1 MATLIITEKPKV
13 AERIANTLGK
23 ATRYN
28 NQGIS
33 YYHVKDTY
41 VVPAVGHLYGLKEKN
56 FGQWKYPVFDIEW
69 VPNYAM
75 DKDAAYTKNYV
86 KNIEELSE
94 KCDSFINSCDY
105 DVEGEVIG
113 YNVIKYACKK
123 NPLDDNV
130 KRMKYST
137 LTEESIL
144 NAYKN
149 QEPINKG
156 MADAGLTRHV
166 LDWYWGINLSRA
178 LSIATRRAGKYVTL
192 SIGRVQGPTLKI
204 LSTREL
210 AIKAFK
216 SEKYWQVELLLLKE
230 KKQFSALHE
239 KDKFKDASEA
249 TKVKEKCGK
258 TAVVEKVTRKKYN
271 QTPPC
276 PFDLTTLQ
284 TEAYKHLNIDP
295 RRTMEIAQDL
305 YINALISYPRTS
317 SQQLPAELN
326 LKGIVEK
333 LRSNAEYRELCAKL
347 LETAIKPNN
356 GKKTDPAHPAIHPT
370 GEKAERLEGQHR
382 KLYDLIAR
390 RFLATFGENAVRQTM
405 TVLLDNNGER
415 FVSTGTATVE
425 RGWHVYYGPY
435 AKFDEVELPAL
446 NNGEVVEVLDILV
459 HEKETQ
465 PPKRYTPASI
475 IKEMEKRN
483 IGTKSTRSQIVDILY
498 RRNYITGKTL
508 EVSPLGINVVK
519 TLDKYCPE
527 VLSDKLTRKFEEEME
542 GIQNSKV
549 TMDAVVDDGRATL
562 GRILDKF
569 KENELN
575 IGQSLG
581 LSAITAIKKRESLGK
596 CLKCEG
602 DLVMRESRYGG
613 FFIGCSSYPKCTFI
627 ISLPK
632 AKVRRVGNCNQCDY
646 ATFAYGDKGWRF
658 CINPE
663 CPTKKKGEKKAANE
677 TAQTQ

>member
-1 MATLIITEKPKV
+1 MATLIVTEKPKV
-13 AERIANTLGK
+13 AERIAKTIGK
-23 ATRYN
+23 PEKYSKE
-28 NQGIS
+28 GVS
-33 YYHVKDTY
+33 YYKVGDVF

-56 FGQWKYPVFDIEW
+56 FGQWKYPVFDVEW
-69 VPNYAM
+69 VPNYVL
-75 DKDAAYTKNYV
+75 DKGASYTKAYLN
-86 KNIEELSE
+86 NIEQLAS
-94 KCDSFINSCDY
+94 KCDEFINSCDY

-113 YNVIKYACKK
+113 FNVIKFTCKAD
-123 NPLDDNV
+123 PFSSNV

-137 LTEESIL
+137 LTEESIIK
-144 NAYKN
+144 AYN
-149 QEPINKG
+149 NLEPVNKG

-204 LSTREL
+204 LATREL
-210 AIKAFK
+210 SIKAFK
-216 SEKYWQVELLLLKE
+216 SEKYWQIELLLLKD

-239 KDKFKDASEA
+239 KEKFNNKEEA
-249 TKVKEKCGK
+249 KKIKNKCGN
-258 TAVVEKVTRKKYN
+258 TAIVVKVEKKRYK
-271 QTPPC
+271 QAPPA

-317 SQQLPAELN
+317 SQQLPADLN
-326 LKGIVEK
+326 LREIVQK
-333 LRSNAEYRELCAKL
+333 LSSNSEYKELCQNL
-347 LETAIKPNN
+347 LETKLKPNN

-370 GEKAERLEGQHR
+370 GEKADKIEGQHK
-382 KLYDLIAR
+382 KLYDLIVR
-390 RFLATFGENAVRQTM
+390 RFMATFGEDAVRQTM
-405 TVLLDNNGER
+405 IAVFDNNGEI
-415 FVSTGTATVE
+415 FVSSGTATVE
-425 RGWHVYYGPY
+425 KGWHVYYGPY

-446 NNGEVVEVLDILV
+446 NKGEVVEVKDVLM

-475 IKEMEKRN
+475 IKEMEKRS

-498 RRNYITGKTL
+498 RRNYVTGKTL
-508 EVSPLGINVVK
+508 EVTPLGINVVK

-527 VLSDKLTRKFEEEME
+527 VVSDKLTRKFEEDME
-542 GIQNSKV
+542 GIQEGKT
-549 TMDAVVDDGRATL
+549 TMDAIIQSGKEAL
-562 GRILDKF
+562 SNILEEF
-569 KENELN
+569 KNNELK
-575 IGQSLG
+575 IGESLG
-581 LSAITAIKKRESLGK
+581 VSAVKAIKKRESLGK
-596 CLKCEG
+596 CLRCDG

-613 FFIGCSSYPKCTFI
+613 SFVGCSNYPQCTLI

-632 AKVRRVGNCNQCDY
+632 TKVRRIGNCNQCGY
-646 ATFAYGDKGWRF
+646 AMFAYGDKGWRF

-663 CPTKKKGEKKAANE
+663 CPTKNKTKEK
-677 TAQTQ
+677 